1 MLWWCTRQKHD
12 LVFSFSASF
21 SLFYHCVLIL
31 AILLVSSCFPG
42 SETPIPNLTQKRY
55 SWSTLLHWI
64 SERKWIYEELWTRC
78 FPTLTIQSDWD
89 KHSSQTSYESRKT
102 VIVIWIRWTHWW
114 IALFFFSSWRMFK
127 LCKKQKYT
135 CPEIT
140 PFTCFLGDRCR
151 KICPFF
157 SNIIGWQKL
166 ELKI

>member
-21 SLFYHCVLIL
+21 SLFYHCVLLL

-114 IALFFFSSWRMFK
+114 IALFFFPVGEYLSFARNKSTHALRLHLLPVSWETGAEK
-127 LCKKQKYT
+127 SV
-135 CPEIT
+135 
-140 PFTCFLGDRCR
+140 PFLA
-151 KICPFF
+151 I
-157 SNIIGWQKL
+157 S
-166 ELKI
+166 